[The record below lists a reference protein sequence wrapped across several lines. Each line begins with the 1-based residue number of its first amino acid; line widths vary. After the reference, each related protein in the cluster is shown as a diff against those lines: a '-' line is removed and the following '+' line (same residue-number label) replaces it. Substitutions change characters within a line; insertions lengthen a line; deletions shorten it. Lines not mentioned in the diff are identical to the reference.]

1 MESSARRNLVGT
13 LVDGRY
19 EVRALLARGGM
30 ATVYEA
36 LDTRLDRVVALKVM
50 HPHLAEDPGFVSRFE
65 REAKAAARLS
75 HPHVVGVFDQGE
87 SDGLVYL
94 AMEYIPGRTLRD
106 VVREFGPLTT
116 EQALVFIDPV
126 LEALVAAHAAGF
138 VHRDI
143 KPENVLISDDGR
155 VKVADFGLARAVSDA
170 GSSATTGMIIGT
182 VAYLSPEQVEH
193 GDADG
198 RSDIYSAGVL
208 LYELITGSTPHAG
221 ESPLAIAYQHVNTDV
236 PAPSSINSSI
246 PAEADALVVAATRR
260 DPDMRYPT
268 AAAFLADVRRVRG
281 MLPPPRP
288 FMDVRDTVV
297 VDRATAASMQAGS
310 ATAAWQR
317 ATESRDGS
325 PPGHDAPQRRRR
337 APWIA
342 LVLAVAVGLAGFGGW
357 WLAAGPGN
365 TVPTPDV
372 LGLSTSEARAALA
385 RDGLGLEVAEEQF
398 SEDVPPD
405 ILISTDPAP
414 GDGVQAEGTVTAVV
428 SKGPERYLVP
438 DVQGLSPEAAV
449 AAITEANL
457 ATGGRTEAFSDDVAA
472 GSVSGTDP
480 AIGESVSPL
489 TPVDL
494 VISKGPKPVTIPN
507 VVGKR
512 AAVARA
518 DLERSGLVV
527 TSSGKFSEK
536 VPDGRV
542 ISASPAPGAKVD
554 SGSTVALVVS
564 KGPPPVVVPNLI
576 DMPRKK
582 AVAALAAVGL
592 KAKVEAG
599 AFTPLNR
606 VISQSPG
613 AGQETP
619 KGSTVVI
626 RII

>member
-1 MESSARRNLVGT
+1 VESSARRNLVGT
-13 LVDGRY
+13 TVDGRY
-19 EVRALLARGGM
+19 EVHSLLARGGM

-116 EQALVFIDPV
+116 EQALVFLDPV
-126 LEALVAAHAAGF
+126 LEALVAAHGAGF

-208 LYELITGSTPHAG
+208 LYELITGSTPHSG

-236 PAPSSINSSI
+236 PAPSGMKSDI

-260 DPDMRYPT
+260 DPDLRYPT
-268 AAAFLADVRRVRG
+268 AAAFLADVRRVRA
-281 MLPPPRP
+281 MLPAPRP

-297 VDRATAASMQAGS
+297 VDRATAASM
-310 ATAAWQR
+310 AAAHSTPTWQR
-317 ATESRDGS
+317 DVSYDENPTS
-325 PPGHDAPQRRRR
+325 RRRG
-337 APWIA
+337 PWVALVIA
-342 LVLAVAVGLAGFGGW
+342 LVVGLAAFGGW
-357 WLAAGPGN
+357 WLAAGPGK
-365 TVPTPDV
+365 TVPTPDL
-372 LGLSTSEARAALA
+372 LGLSTSQAQSALA
-385 RDGLGLEVAEEQF
+385 AAGLTFELAEKVF
-398 SEDVPPD
+398 SEELPADVVV
-405 ILISTDPAP
+405 STDPAP
-414 GDGVQAEGTVTAVV
+414 GDGVREAGSVAATI
-428 SKGPERYLVP
+428 SKGPERYQVP
-438 DVQGLSPEAAV
+438 DVQGLTPEAAT
-449 AAITEANL
+449 AAINAANL
-457 ATGGRTEAFSDDVAA
+457 AAGGRVEGFSDDIPA
-472 GSVSGTDP
+472 GSVTGTDP
-480 AIGESVSPL
+480 KIGESVKPL

-494 VISKGPKPVTIPN
+494 VISKGPKPVVIAN

-512 AAVARA
+512 APASKTT
-518 DLERSGLVV
+518 LESAGLVV
-527 TSSGKFSEK
+527 TSSTKFSEK
-536 VPDGRV
+536 VADGRV
-542 ISASPAPGAKVD
+542 ISVSPAAGTKVD
-554 SGSTVALVVS
+554 SGSSVALVIS
-564 KGPPPVVVPNLI
+564 KGPPPVVIPNLV
-576 DMPRKK
+576 DLPRRK

-592 KAKVEAG
+592 KAQVEAG

-606 VISQSPG
+606 VISQSPA
-613 AGQETP
+613 AGQEIP
-619 KGSTVVI
+619 KGSTVTI

>member
-13 LVDGRY
+13 TVDGRY
-19 EVRALLARGGM
+19 EVHSLLARGGM

-116 EQALVFIDPV
+116 EQALVFLDPV
-126 LEALVAAHAAGF
+126 LEALVAAHGAGF

-208 LYELITGSTPHAG
+208 LYELITGSTPHSG

-236 PAPSSINSSI
+236 PAPSGMKSDI

-260 DPDMRYPT
+260 DPDLRYPT
-268 AAAFLADVRRVRG
+268 AAAFLADVRRVRA
-281 MLPPPRP
+281 MLPAPRP

-297 VDRATAASMQAGS
+297 VDRATAASM
-310 ATAAWQR
+310 AAAHSTPTWQR
-317 ATESRDGS
+317 DVSYDENPTS
-325 PPGHDAPQRRRR
+325 RRRG
-337 APWIA
+337 PWVALVIA
-342 LVLAVAVGLAGFGGW
+342 LVVGLAAFGGW
-357 WLAAGPGN
+357 WLAAGPGK
-365 TVPTPDV
+365 TVPTPDL
-372 LGLSTSEARAALA
+372 LGLSTSQAQSALA
-385 RDGLGLEVAEEQF
+385 AAGLTFELAEKVF
-398 SEDVPPD
+398 SEEIPADVVVT
-405 ILISTDPAP
+405 TDPAP
-414 GDGVQAEGTVTAVV
+414 GDGVREAGSVAATI
-428 SKGPERYLVP
+428 SKGPERYQVP
-438 DVQGLSPEAAV
+438 DVQGLTPEAAT
-449 AAITEANL
+449 AAINAANL
-457 ATGGRTEAFSDDVAA
+457 AAGGRVEGFSDDIPA

-480 AIGESVSPL
+480 KIGESLKPL

-494 VISKGPKPVTIPN
+494 VISKGPKPVVIAN

-512 AAVARA
+512 APASKTT
-518 DLERSGLVV
+518 LESAGLVV
-527 TSSGKFSEK
+527 TSSTKFSEK
-536 VPDGRV
+536 VADGRV
-542 ISASPAPGAKVD
+542 ISVSPAAGTKVD
-554 SGSTVALVVS
+554 SGSSVALVIS
-564 KGPPPVVVPNLI
+564 KGPPPVVIPNLV
-576 DMPRKK
+576 DLPRRK

-592 KAKVEAG
+592 KAQVEAG

-606 VISQSPG
+606 VISQSPA
-613 AGQETP
+613 AGQEIP
-619 KGSTVVI
+619 KGSTVTI

>member
-1 MESSARRNLVGT
+1 
-13 LVDGRY
+13 
-19 EVRALLARGGM
+19 M

-116 EQALVFIDPV
+116 EQALVFLDPV
-126 LEALVAAHAAGF
+126 LEALVAAHGAGF

-208 LYELITGSTPHAG
+208 LYELITGSTPHSG

-236 PAPSSINSSI
+236 PAPSGVKADI

-260 DPDMRYPT
+260 DPDLRYPT
-268 AAAFLADVRRVRG
+268 AAAFLADVRRVRA
-281 MLPPPRP
+281 MLPAPRP

-297 VDRATAASMQAGS
+297 VDRATAASM
-310 ATAAWQR
+310 AAAHSTSTWK
-317 ATESRDGS
+317 RDVS
-325 PPGHDAPQRRRR
+325 YDENPTSRRRG
-337 APWIA
+337 PWVALVIA
-342 LVLAVAVGLAGFGGW
+342 LVVGLAAFGGW
-357 WLAAGPGN
+357 WLAAGPGK
-365 TVPTPDV
+365 TVPTPDL
-372 LGLSTSEARAALA
+372 LGLSTSQAQSALA
-385 RDGLGLEVAEEQF
+385 AAGLTFELAEEVF
-398 SEDVPPD
+398 SEEIPADVVV
-405 ILISTDPAP
+405 STDPAP
-414 GDGVQAEGTVTAVV
+414 GDGVREAGSVAATI
-428 SKGPERYLVP
+428 SKGPERYQVP
-438 DVQGLSPEAAV
+438 DVQGLTPEAAT
-449 AAITEANL
+449 AAINAANL
-457 ATGGRTEAFSDDVAA
+457 AAGGRVEGFSDDIPA

-480 AIGESVSPL
+480 KIGESLKPL

-494 VISKGPKPVTIPN
+494 VVSKGPKPVVIAN

-512 AAVARA
+512 APASKTT
-518 DLERSGLVV
+518 LESAGLVV
-527 TSSGKFSEK
+527 TSSTKFSEK
-536 VPDGRV
+536 VADGRV
-542 ISASPAPGAKVD
+542 ISVSPAAGTKVD
-554 SGSTVALVVS
+554 SGSSVALVIS
-564 KGPPPVVVPNLI
+564 KGPPPVVIPNLV
-576 DMPRKK
+576 DLPRRK

-606 VISQSPG
+606 VISQSPA
-613 AGQETP
+613 AGQEIP
-619 KGSTVVI
+619 KGSTVTI